1 MEGDVRPSREPFQQL
16 LLQGSVELHGNDI
29 AHPVGEVDGQRT
41 EAGADLED
49 DVLRRE
55 LGQTAD
61 HAQDV
66 LVDEEVLAELALRE
80 DVHGSEKTAAAFA
93 SICRVNSLASSPRIA
108 ASAATVWTTCA
119 GSFVVPRTGWGE
131 R

>member
-1 MEGDVRPSREPFQQL
+1 
-16 LLQGSVELHGNDI
+16 
-29 AHPVGEVDGQRT
+29 
-41 EAGADLED
+41 DLED

-131 R
+131 RYGQSVSTSRRSAGTRAAASRRSPA